1 MIINSSIDI
10 HGKTLNNRLV
20 LQPMEGCDADF
31 DGRPSELTE
40 RRYDRF
46 SRSRAGVIWVEAIAV
61 SAECRANPRQLRI
74 TGENKDSYAR
84 LVENI
89 KRTAFSLYGFEPL
102 VVFQLTN
109 SGRFSKPNGTPEPIV
124 AYRNELWEKGK
135 ENQPYVI
142 ATDDYCDGIIEKYSA
157 AVRLACEAGADAVDV
172 KCCHGYLLN
181 EFLSAYSRE
190 GRYGG
195 SFENRTAF
203 YLGCVK
209 AAKAALSGGAFV
221 TSRLNATDTFPYPYG
236 FGVSPE
242 GIDLTETKMLISLL
256 EKEGISLLNITLGN
270 PYLIP
275 DVNRPWR
282 NGYENPEVGM
292 KRIYDVTKELQTRFE
307 NINIV
312 MSGLSYPA
320 ENCVDYAEKCLQEGV
335 ARLAGF
341 GRMGFSYPEFYND
354 YLENGSIEK
363 NKCCIACGKC
373 TELMRGGSVSG
384 CPVRDSEVYMPY
396 YRKVKEK

>member
-1 MIINSSIDI
+1 MIINSSINI
-10 HGKTLNNRLV
+10 HGKVLDNRVV
-20 LQPMEGCDADF
+20 LQPMEGCDGNY
-31 DGRPSELTE
+31 DGSPSELTE

-46 SRSRAGVIWVEAIAV
+46 ARSRAGVIWVEAIAV
-61 SAECRANPRQLRI
+61 SSECRANPRQLRI
-74 TGENKDSYAR
+74 TEENKDTYAR

-89 KRTAFSLYGFEPL
+89 KEKTFSLYGFEPL

-109 SGRFSKPNGTPEPIV
+109 SGRFSKPNGTPAPIV

-142 ATDDYCDGIIEKYSA
+142 ATDDYCDGIIEKYAA
-157 AVRLACEAGADAVDV
+157 AVRLACEAGADAADV

-181 EFLSAYSRE
+181 EFLSAYNRE

-203 YLGCVK
+203 YLGCIR
-209 AAKAALSGGAFV
+209 AAKASLSGGAFV

-236 FGVSPE
+236 FGVSPD
-242 GIDLTETKMLISLL
+242 GIDLTETKKLISLL
-256 EKEGISLLNITLGN
+256 EKEGINLLNITLGN

-275 DVNRPWR
+275 DVNRPWK
-282 NGYENPEVGM
+282 NGSENPEVGM
-292 KRIYDVTKELQTRFE
+292 KRIYDVTKEIQTSFE
-307 NINIV
+307 NVNII

-320 ENCVDYAEKCLQEGV
+320 EKCIDYAEKCLEEGV

-341 GRMGFSYPEFYND
+341 GRMSFSYPEFYKD
-354 YLENGSIEK
+354 FRENGSIEK

-373 TELMRGGSVSG
+373 TELMRGGSVAG
-384 CPVRDSEVYMPY
+384 CPVRDSGVYMPY